1 MPAVR
6 PLACRYPLSLSQP
19 QGGEILGPAMSQE
32 NIDRIRSGFETFN
45 RAGEIDVDYF
55 APDFELHQASSI
67 VDTAGVFH
75 GPDAFRDVL
84 SELQGA
90 FEELS
95 FEAEEFIEA
104 PGGDIVVFI
113 RARGHGRGSGVEV
126 DNQIA
131 QVWTFRDDKAI
142 RIIAYEEPAEAL
154 KAVGLRE

>member
-6 PLACRYPLSLSQP
+6 PLACRYPLSLTQP
-19 QGGEILGPAMSQE
+19 RGGEILRPAMSQE

-45 RAGEIDVDYF
+45 RAGEIDVNYF